1 MQPFSDFKPYSL
13 QRGGASQHFQRT
25 GNMDVTMEIGRWGN
39 VQALMDL
46 VTFQSLE
53 TPIVGAAAD
62 AFIEHVVLEEGTTWR
77 AAARTP

>member
-1 MQPFSDFKPYSL
+1 
-13 QRGGASQHFQRT
+13 
-25 GNMDVTMEIGRWGN
+25 MDVSMAKTYVN
-39 VQALMDL
+39 VALLDL
-46 VTFQSLE
+46 VTIQSLE